1 MQMMINYACFNT
13 EQYGKK
19 EKKSKLELVKMIA
32 QNVKVCKDPI
42 ADETQPNTDSED
54 ELNVSQF
61 EV

>member
-19 EKKSKLELVKMIA
+19 EKNSKLELVKMIA

-42 ADETQPNTDSED
+42 VDETQPNTDSED
-54 ELNVSQF
+54 ELNASQF